1 MRLITRVTDL
11 MMLGLAIIGGLGILT
26 LMAHVV
32 IDVALRNLTN
42 WPVPGTYE
50 IVTNYYMIILA
61 FVPIAWVERRGGMVS
76 VEVVDSLL
84 PRAVL
89 RASDVSVAL
98 FSALVYGALFWVS
111 WKAAMANT
119 VTGTFLMAQGV
130 RVPTWPAFWLLPA
143 GFLLAA
149 AVTLL
154 RAITLVLPG
163 TARA

>member
-1 MRLITRVTDL
+1 
-11 MMLGLAIIGGLGILT
+11 
-26 LMAHVV
+26 
-32 IDVALRNLTN
+32 
-42 WPVPGTYE
+42 
-50 IVTNYYMIILA
+50 MIILA

-98 FSALVYGALFWVS
+98 FSAVVYAALFWVS
-111 WKAAMANT
+111 WKAAAANT
-119 VTGTFLMAQGV
+119 ATGTFLMAQGT
-130 RVPTWPAFWLLPA
+130 RIPTWPAFWLLPA

-149 AVTLL
+149 AVALL
-154 RAITLVLPG
+154 RAITLALPG